1 MIRRHQKQD
10 YETVLRSRKQRAS
23 KFSAREARFDATLF
37 EPKKASVIQNE
48 QAAGLGSV
56 DANTS
61 LKPGHMFSYA
71 ALFVFTIALYARPAE
86 FYPSAITNSLAL
98 IIGIVTLACF
108 IPTQV
113 SLEGNLTA
121 RPTEVNLVLLFMLAA
136 LLSIPLAI
144 DPAIA
149 WTEFSGTF
157 IRGILIFIV
166 IINVVRTPR
175 RLKALLFL
183 SVATALV
190 LSVQAMN
197 AYRLGLMTVE
207 GYRAAGR
214 GTGIFGNTNDMA
226 LHLVTMLPISVAFF
240 FA

>member
-1 MIRRHQKQD
+1 M
-10 YETVLRSRKQRAS
+10 
-23 KFSAREARFDATLF
+23 
-37 EPKKASVIQNE
+37 
-48 QAAGLGSV
+48 
-56 DANTS
+56 
-61 LKPGHMFSYA
+61 
-71 ALFVFTIALYARPAE
+71 
-86 FYPSAITNSLAL
+86 
-98 IIGIVTLACF
+98 
-108 IPTQV
+108 
-113 SLEGNLTA
+113 TA
-121 RPTEVNLVLLFMLAA
+121 RPTEVNLVLLFMLTA

-197 AYRLGLMTVE
+197 DYRLGLMTVE

-214 GTGIFGNTNDMA
+214 GTRVAVGQRRLVEPGYAGVRNT
-226 LHLVTMLPISVAFF
+226 
-240 FA
+240 